1 MASLTFVE
9 ATREEEIFTPIPEG
23 KGGKSVQSCLN
34 MDGLYTTNRMIP
46 DAPNPMIPEPRPGPS
61 NTGIWRRV

>member
-1 MASLTFVE
+1 
-9 ATREEEIFTPIPEG
+9 
-23 KGGKSVQSCLN
+23 

-61 NTGIWRRV
+61 NTGIWRPPTEDFENNRKINMVVPDIVFSSYPFVNS